1 MVGKQEASCA
11 GGQKVVDM
19 PPADCVTLGKSFN
32 LPELQSSQCAW
43 NTDNEAKMKAWVLK
57 LLCKFLLVRENTIV
71 PGIGHRQSMNTV
83 PCLNRDK
90 VFMWINGG

>member
-1 MVGKQEASCA
+1 
-11 GGQKVVDM
+11 
-19 PPADCVTLGKSFN
+19 
-32 LPELQSSQCAW
+32 
-43 NTDNEAKMKAWVLK
+43 MKAWVLK